1 MIKSS
6 LKKKNS
12 FILTS
17 LDKSPS
23 DILKFKNGNIRLI
36 KKNSKGKLNSIS
48 LTNNNNREKRNLS
61 GTSVNSNNSNKE
73 KKNRK
78 LLINKSLNLT
88 NDFEKIN
95 KGRNSFLK
103 RNGVKTEN
111 KSQLKISLDKLVY
124 IKEPEKKN

>member
-1 MIKSS
+1 M
-6 LKKKNS
+6 
-12 FILTS
+12 
-17 LDKSPS
+17 
-23 DILKFKNGNIRLI
+23 RLQEIQKTVI
-36 KKNSKGKLNSIS
+36 KK
-48 LTNNNNREKRNLS
+48 
-61 GTSVNSNNSNKE
+61 

-124 IKEPEKKN
+124 IKEPEKKKIK